1 MYQAVA
7 RDSQGRRSSCCLQ
20 AGRSASRAVTILV
33 RHNCDS
39 ASKAILG
46 GAVDVSFCKALMAAA
61 RERGIRAFLDVTEPE
76 PLPDGHPLWST
87 PGVFI
92 TPHIGSLVADNQT
105 NVKYRNEK
113 VDGDKAT
120 IEIQNTFGSWET
132 VHFVREDGV
141 WKLDIA
147 ASAQDIIK
155 DIDDQDKIF
164 DQLSNSNIQP

>member
-1 MYQAVA
+1 MTERPFIKSLLATLILA
-7 RDSQGRRSSCCLQ
+7 LPLLFAACGSSKPPATPLETFETY
-20 AGRSASRAVTILV
+20 AKALKKKDYTSVKILLSASTMKMHEQEA
-33 RHNCDS
+33 
-39 ASKAILG
+39 KAQNTT
-46 GAVDVSFCKALMAAA
+46 VDEIIK
-61 RERGIRAFLDVTEPE
+61 R
-76 PLPDGHPLWST
+76 
-87 PGVFI
+87 
-92 TPHIGSLVADNQT
+92 GSLVADNQT